1 MKKNLRATVKKYSLS
16 VFIVVLSTLLMG
28 TVLSFGSASALPL
41 PDRSLRIGSID
52 PGATTSHAFTFSYGT
67 TSTSVGSVMFE
78 YCTSPLAQIT
88 CDAPPGMDA
97 SGAILSDQSG
107 EVGFFVLNGQTNRI
121 ILTRA
126 PAQPPLINPSA
137 YTFDNIVNPTGQYKT
152 FYVRITTYASLDGSG
167 VPIDFSAVANSTAG
181 KVFIS
186 SEVPPYLKFCVG
198 IALGNDC
205 SSADESVV
213 DLGTL
218 TPNIASQGE
227 SQMIAATNAEF
238 GIAIAV
244 YGSTMTSGNNTI
256 SALSTPTLSAP
267 GNAQFG
273 MNLRENSNPDIG
285 QEPSG
290 AGIANPTGPYN
301 IPNRF
306 TFTSGDVVA
315 TSPSVTDTRKFTSS
329 YIVNIP
335 PTQPPGVYTS
345 TLTYICTATF

>member
-1 MKKNLRATVKKYSLS
+1 MAGPMVPFSATSAASL
-16 VFIVVLSTLLMG
+16 
-28 TVLSFGSASALPL
+28 PN
-41 PDRSLRIGSID
+41 RSLRIESID
-52 PGATTSHAFTFSYGT
+52 PGATTSHEFTFSYGT
-67 TSTSVGSVMFE
+67 TGTSVGSIVFE
-78 YCTSPLAQIT
+78 YCTSPLVQIT
-88 CDAPPGMDA
+88 CDAPTGIDA
-97 SGAILSDQSG
+97 SNAVLSEQSG
-107 EVGFFVLNGQTNRI
+107 EVGFFVLNRQTSRVT
-121 ILTRA
+121 LTRA
-126 PAQPPLINPSA
+126 PAQPPLINPSS
-137 YTFDNIVNPTGQYKT
+137 YTFDHVVNPTGQYKT
-152 FYVRITTYASLDGSG
+152 FYVRITTYESLDGSG
-167 VPIDFSAVANSTAG
+167 APIDFSAVANSTAG

-186 SEVPPYLKFCVG
+186 SQVPPYLKFCVG
-198 IALGNDC
+198 IALSNDC

-218 TPNIASQGE
+218 SPNIVSNGE

-244 YGSTMTSGNNTI
+244 YGTTMTSGNNTI
-256 SALSTPTLSAP
+256 PALVSPTLSAP

-273 MNLRENSNPDIG
+273 INLRENSNPNIG

-290 AGIANPTGPYN
+290 AGIAIPTASYA

-306 TFTSGDVVA
+306 MFTSGDVVA

-329 YIVNIP
+329 YIVNIS